1 MKWIF
6 FGLYEF
12 LAIHEYRNFLIG
24 GSIFVTGFD
33 VDVLSADGPD
43 MGDILVDS
51 LFTPPPEFGESIP
64 RKLYNYFFGSKDSR
78 KYPVVN

>member
-1 MKWIF
+1 MKKLIF
-6 FGLYEF
+6 FLK
-12 LAIHEYRNFLIG
+12 G

-51 LFTPPPEFGESIP
+51 LFNDNIDESRELGESLDT
-64 RKLYNYFFGSKDSR
+64 KLYNFFFGSKDSR
-78 KYPVVN
+78 KYPIVN

>member
-1 MKWIF
+1 M
-6 FGLYEF
+6 
-12 LAIHEYRNFLIG
+12 
-24 GSIFVTGFD
+24 TGFD

-64 RKLYNYFFGSKDSR
+64 RKLYNYFFGSKDLR
-78 KYPVVN
+78 KFPVVEKLSNNLEEIKTMIAFSKDNTISKNIFS

>member
-1 MKWIF
+1 M
-6 FGLYEF
+6 
-12 LAIHEYRNFLIG
+12 
-24 GSIFVTGFD
+24 TGFD

-78 KYPVVN
+78 KFSVVE